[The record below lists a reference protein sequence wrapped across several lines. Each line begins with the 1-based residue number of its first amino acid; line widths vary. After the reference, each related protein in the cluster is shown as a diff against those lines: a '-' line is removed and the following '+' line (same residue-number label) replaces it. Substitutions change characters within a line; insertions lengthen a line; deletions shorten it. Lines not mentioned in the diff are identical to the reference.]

1 MLREKDKVFR
11 NAMALF
17 DAFIISLTFIFSFFL
32 RLNFHDLYNLDMFP
46 GANLIID
53 VSSLSISDYL
63 IVLFFVV
70 PIWSASLY
78 LNDMYKSMRT
88 KNIANVLWIVLKA
101 AFFTMIVFGAAAFV
115 FKLKFVS
122 RAFFIM
128 FMVISA
134 SALIAEKI
142 VIFAIAHYIRKHGY
156 NYRRLIVVG
165 TGRRASQFISNVR
178 NHPEWGLKIV
188 GLIDYETS
196 LKGKEFEGSKV
207 IGTLEDIP
215 GILHGYSIDEV
226 VFIVPRAK
234 LDSIQNS
241 IYVCEIEGVRATIAA
256 DLFELKIA
264 RARQT
269 ELGGMPLVMFE
280 TTVAEEWELFI
291 KRAFDIV
298 ASGLGIII
306 LSPIFLLTAILIKL
320 TSPGPVFYVNKRMG
334 LNGRKFVLYKFR
346 SMYKGA
352 HTKISELMEK
362 NEMKGPIFKIKND
375 PRITPLGKLMRKFS
389 IDELPQLFNVLIG
402 EMSLVGPRPP
412 IPQEVANYEPWQRRR
427 LSMRPGITCIWQVSG
442 RSKIGFDEWMKMDLE
457 YIDNWSLWLD
467 VKILFKTI
475 PAVLFGVGAY

>member
-11 NAMALF
+11 NAMALC
-17 DAFIISLTFIFSFFL
+17 DAFIISLSFIFSFFL
-32 RLNFHDLYNLDMFP
+32 RLNFRDLYSLDLFP
-46 GANLIID
+46 GANLIVD

-70 PIWSASLY
+70 PIWSAALY

-88 KNIANVLWIVLKA
+88 KNIANVLWIVVKA
-101 AFFTMIVFGAAAFV
+101 AFFTVIVFGAAVFV

-128 FMVISA
+128 FMAISV

-142 VIFAIAHYIRKHGY
+142 AIFAIAHYIRKKGY

-165 TGRRASQFISNVR
+165 TGRRASQFISKVR

-188 GLIDYETS
+188 GLIDYDEG
-196 LKGKEFEGSKV
+196 LNGKEFEGSKV
-207 IGTLEDIP
+207 IGTLDDLP
-215 GILHGYSIDEV
+215 NILHDHSIDEV

-269 ELGGMPLVMFE
+269 DLEGMPLVTFE

-291 KRAFDIV
+291 KRAFDIS
-298 ASGLGIII
+298 ASVLGIIV

-320 TSPGPVFYVNKRMG
+320 SSPGPIFYVNKRIG
-334 LNGRKFVLYKFR
+334 LNGRKFVFYKFR

-352 HTKISELMEK
+352 HIKLSELMGK

-375 PRITPLGKLMRKFS
+375 PRITPLGKLMRKLS

-412 IPQEVANYEPWQRRR
+412 IPQEVARYEPWQRRR

-442 RSKIGFDEWMKMDLE
+442 RSTIGFEEWMKMDLE

-467 VKILFKTI
+467 VKILLKTI
-475 PAVLFGVGAY
+475 PAVMFGVGAY